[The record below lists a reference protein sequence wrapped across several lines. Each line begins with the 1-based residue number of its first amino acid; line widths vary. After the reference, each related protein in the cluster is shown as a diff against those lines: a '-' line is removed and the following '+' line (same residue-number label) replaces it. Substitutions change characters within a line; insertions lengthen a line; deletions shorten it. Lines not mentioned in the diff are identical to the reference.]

1 MTNIISTNGTLLT
14 STTNGPLGGYTAL
27 GTSGS
32 KLVVLTALN
41 KIVVKLSPSD
51 LKEMNMKAL
60 FGAKWCEHCYTE
72 FDEKKE
78 QMVFNHR
85 RLANNIIIDC
95 QTKGTYV
102 ESYQRGTG
110 VWLMKD
116 GQLVVNGRELWRA
129 DGTVLEH
136 GIHEGRVYP
145 AGGDVS
151 FTRDTPEASDGDVKR
166 ILATFGALDWQHAM
180 AAELLLGW
188 YGIALVSTAVRR
200 RPHVY
205 VNGPAGCGKSTI
217 LEVMQWM
224 LDPLAYACTGPQT
237 IAGLSQELSGT
248 ARVAIVDEFEADAS
262 LDRCKATFQAA
273 RMSYSLREGDKG
285 IVRGSPNGTAKSFC
299 FYSPFIAASI
309 SPAKMEPADLT
320 RWVILESKGRKA
332 GSIQMPENVAREI
345 GPRLAQRFIKNWRVY
360 QASEEVVRKCILKS
374 GGDGR
379 MADTVGTLLASYWT
393 FVSNTPATAEDA
405 EVLVEMLDIKAR
417 IAVHAVSDESRCLE
431 ALMSK
436 VLPFKF
442 MEGISMVTRSLSIGE
457 AVQRVCEDPTNN
469 PEVVARLAQL
479 GLRVVF
485 AKGKWRLYV
494 VNSPEHQEI
503 RKIFSGTKW
512 AQGGWAMILRRLP
525 GGEETTQRIGAG
537 FSAAKVTVFDVP
549 QDLLSANDEGD
560 MQLAA

>member
-1 MTNIISTNGTLLT
+1 MTNIISINGTLLT
-14 STTNGPLGGYTAL
+14 STANGPLGGYTAL

-41 KIVVKLSPSD
+41 KVVVKLSPSD
-51 LKEMNMKAL
+51 LKEMNLKAL
-60 FGAKWCEHCYTE
+60 CGAKWCEHYYTE

-85 RLANNIIIDC
+85 RLANNIISDC

-116 GQLVVNGRELWRA
+116 GQLVVNGSELWRA

-151 FTRDTPEASDGDVKR
+151 FNRDTPEASDGDVKR
-166 ILATFGALDWQHAM
+166 ILATFGALDWQHPM

-188 YGIALVSTAVRR
+188 YGMALVSTAVRR

-224 LDPLAYACTGPQT
+224 LDPLAFACTGPQT
-237 IAGLSQELSGT
+237 LIGLSQELTGT
-248 ARVAIVDEFEADAS
+248 ARVAIVDEFEADSS
-262 LDRCKATFQAA
+262 LKSCKETFQAS

-285 IVRGSPNGTAKSFC
+285 IVRGSPNGTAKSYC

-309 SPAKMEPADLT
+309 SPAKMEPADVT
-320 RWVILESKGRKA
+320 RWVVLEANGRKVGCSRMA
-332 GSIQMPENVAREI
+332 ENEAREI
-345 GPRLAQRFIKNWRVY
+345 GPRLAQRFIKNWSVY
-360 QASEEVVRKCILKS
+360 QASEEVVRECILKS

-393 FVSNTPATAEDA
+393 FVSSKAATPDDA
-405 EVLVEMLDIKAR
+405 KVLVEMLDIKER
-417 IAVHAVSDESRCLE
+417 IETHSVSDERRCLE

-436 VLPFKF
+436 VLPFRF

-457 AVQRVCEDPTNN
+457 AVQRVCEDPTDN

-512 AQGGWAMILRRLP
+512 AQGGWSMILRRLP

-537 FSAAKVTVFDVP
+537 FGAAKVTVFDVP

-560 MQLAA
+560 MHLAA

>member
-1 MTNIISTNGTLLT
+1 MTNIISINGTLLT

-41 KIVVKLSPSD
+41 KVVVKLSPSD
-51 LKEMNMKAL
+51 LKEMNLKAL
-60 FGAKWCEHCYTE
+60 CGAKWCEHYYTE

-85 RLANNIIIDC
+85 RLANNIISDC
-95 QTKGTYV
+95 QSKGTYV

-116 GQLVVNGRELWRA
+116 GQLVINGSELWRA

-145 AGGDVS
+145 AGGDVG
-151 FTRDTPEASDGDVKR
+151 FNRETPEASLGDVNR
-166 ILATFGALDWQHAM
+166 LLAAFGAPEWTHPL

-188 YGIALVSTAVRR
+188 YGMALVSTAVRR

-205 VNGPAGCGKSTI
+205 VVGPAGCGKSTI
-217 LEVMQWM
+217 LDIMAWM
-224 LDPLAYACTGPQT
+224 LDPLAFACTGPQNL
-237 IAGLSQELSGT
+237 AGLSQGLSGT
-248 ARVAIVDEFEADAS
+248 AKAAIVDELEAEFSMKSCKETFLAS
-262 LDRCKATFQAA
+262 

-285 IVRGSPNGTAKSFC
+285 IVRGSPNGTAKSYF
-299 FYSPFIAASI
+299 FYSPFIAASVI
-309 SPAKMEPADLT
+309 PAKMEPADIT
-320 RWVILESKGRKA
+320 RWILLEATGRKP
-332 GSIQMPENVAREI
+332 GSFLMAESEAREI

-360 QASEEVVRKCILKS
+360 QASEEAVRECILQS

-393 FVSNTPATAEDA
+393 FVSNTPATADDA
-405 EVLVEMLDIKAR
+405 RLLVGMLDVKAR
-417 IAVHAVSDESRCLE
+417 VAVHAVSDESRCLE

-436 VLPFKF
+436 VLPFRF

-494 VNSPEHQEI
+494 INSPEHQEI
-503 RKIFSGTKW
+503 RKIFAGTKW

-525 GGEETTQRIGAG
+525 GGEEATQRIGAG
-537 FSAAKVTVFDVP
+537 FGAAKVTVFDVP

>member
-41 KIVVKLSPSD
+41 KVVVKLSPSE
-51 LKEMNMKAL
+51 LKEMNLKAL
-60 FGAKWCEHCYTE
+60 CGAQWCQDRYTE
-72 FDEKKE
+72 FDEKK
-78 QMVFNHR
+78 QQWVFNHR
-85 RLANNIIIDC
+85 HLANDIISDC

-116 GQLVVNGRELWRA
+116 GQLVVNGSELWRA

-136 GIHEGRVYP
+136 GIHDGRVYP
-145 AGGDVS
+145 ASGDVS
-151 FTRDTPEASDGDVKR
+151 FNRDTPEASDGDVKR
-166 ILATFGALDWQHAM
+166 ILATFGALDWQPAM

-188 YGIALVSTAVRR
+188 YGMSLVSTAVRR

-205 VNGPAGCGKSTI
+205 VTGPAGCGKSTI

-224 LDPLAYACTGPQT
+224 LDPLAFACTGPQT
-237 IAGLSQELSGT
+237 LIGLSQELSGT
-248 ARVAIVDEFEADAS
+248 ARVAIVDEFEADSS
-262 LDRCKATFQAA
+262 LKSCKETFQAS

-285 IVRGSPNGTAKSFC
+285 IVRGSPNGTAKSYS

-309 SPAKMEPADLT
+309 SPAKMEPADVT
-320 RWVILESKGRKA
+320 RWVVLEANGRKVGCSRMA
-332 GSIQMPENVAREI
+332 ENEAREI

-360 QASEEVVRKCILKS
+360 QASEEVVRECILQS

-405 EVLVEMLDIKAR
+405 EVLVGMLDIKAR

-436 VLPFKF
+436 VLHFRF

-503 RKIFSGTKW
+503 RKIFAGTKW

-525 GGEETTQRIGAG
+525 GGEEATQRIGAG
-537 FSAAKVTVFDVP
+537 FGAAKVTVFDVP